1 MARTLQTTP
10 QLRVMFAL
18 HKARLN
24 RHHRDCRCRMYQR
37 ESCNEQ
43 DFVWTK
49 AMNDELEQ
57 MYSVPD

>member
-1 MARTLQTTP
+1 MATIQQTTP
-10 QLRVMFAL
+10 QQRITFAL
-18 HKARLN
+18 HKARLA

-37 ESCNEQ
+37 EACTEQ

-57 MYSVPD
+57 M

>member
-24 RHHRDCRCRMYQR
+24 RHYRDCRCRMYQR
-37 ESCNEQ
+37 EACTEQ

-57 MYSVPD
+57 M

>member
-1 MARTLQTTP
+1 MARTLKTTP

-24 RHHRDCRCRMYQR
+24 RHYRDCQCRMYQR
-37 ESCNEQ
+37 EACTEA

-57 MYSVPD
+57 M

>member
-1 MARTLQTTP
+1 MAGTLQTTP

-18 HKARLN
+18 HKARLA

-37 ESCNEQ
+37 EACTEQ

-49 AMNDELEQ
+49 TMNEELEQ
-57 MYSVPD
+57 M